1 MSTADTPE
9 SDTSLVDQLVD
20 ELQRRIF
27 NGELGVGTWLRHAA
41 LAEEFGVSRTPV
53 REALR
58 VLAAQGIVTIAQNR
72 GARVNGHSAR
82 DIRDLGSVRAQLE
95 GFASELA
102 ADHISDAQLARMHAA
117 CKRFTQDIARPDA
130 EAGSQAPAVR
140 WAEANQAFHS
150 VILEASG
157 NRQLALSLADINRR
171 LPRNSAY
178 AAYSGSSR
186 LLQQNAREHQA
197 IADAIANGDGRRAR
211 GAMVKHINSSAE
223 AMARWIEDQHG
234 RNT

>member
-1 MSTADTPE
+1 MSTPDPPE
-9 SDTSLVDQLVD
+9 SDISLADRLVD

-27 NGELGVGTWLRHAA
+27 SGDLPVGTWLRHAA

-58 VLAAQGIVTIAQNR
+58 VLGAQGVVTIAQNR

-82 DIRDLGSVRAQLE
+82 DIRDLGAVRAQLE
-95 GFASELA
+95 GFAAELA
-102 ADHISDAQLARMHAA
+102 ADHISDDQLARMRTA
-117 CKRFTQDIARPDA
+117 CDRFTEEIARPSA
-130 EAGSQAPAVR
+130 EAGPTAPAAR

-157 NRQLALSLADINRR
+157 NRQLSLSLADINRR

-178 AAYSGSSR
+178 AAYAGSSR
-186 LLQQNAREHQA
+186 LLNQNAREHQA
-197 IADAIANGDGRRAR
+197 IADAIADGDGRRAR

-223 AMARWIEDQHG
+223 AMARWVEDQHG
-234 RNT
+234 RGA